1 MSYYISWQI
10 LENKVRSPVGKKVDW
25 VEGTF
30 TFYFLSTTIH
40 NNSSQ
45 NCIVSLTYPV
55 YRLDWA
61 FSVLQYCSIICV
73 RFWKGLKMW
82 PLFCPATSLRLWSIL
97 RGGAG
102 KQWIK
107 SCEDLPPAPS
117 PLRPPSFAPHPWL
130 GGGVAHWRT
139 DWSGMWWMDGYHRS
153 SKSPFV
159 AIKIKQKENVLQ
171 IQFHLLMRFLQRCL
185 SIGMDFVVKKMC
197 TLPKIIICPL
207 LCRL

>member
-1 MSYYISWQI
+1 MIFGTWMSYFTSWEI

-61 FSVLQYCSIICV
+61 FSVLQYCSIISFL
-73 RFWKGLKMW
+73 FWKGLRMW

-97 RGGAG
+97 RGGRG
-102 KQWIK
+102 SNGSKVVKTYLQPPRP
-107 SCEDLPPAPS
+107 SVPLPLPPTLGWGVGWLIGGPIGAGCDGWMVIIGLLRAP
-117 PLRPPSFAPHPWL
+117 LL
-130 GGGVAHWRT
+130 LL
-139 DWSGMWWMDGYHRS
+139 RS
-153 SKSPFV
+153 SKKKTYYKFS
-159 AIKIKQKENVLQ
+159 
-171 IQFHLLMRFLQRCL
+171 
-185 SIGMDFVVKKMC
+185 SIYWWGFCKDVYQ
-197 TLPKIIICPL
+197 
-207 LCRL
+207 